1 MIQLDSPLRVGE
13 VALVGAG
20 PGDPSLLT
28 FAAHKLLSDC
38 DVIVYDALV
47 SDEILALA
55 DPKSELICAGKR
67 GGRPS
72 TSQQDICATLVSLGK
87 KGKRV
92 VRLKGGDP
100 FVFGRGGEEMR
111 ALAAEDIPFRV
122 IPGITSGIAAPALAG
137 IPVTD
142 RTTNATLAFL
152 TGHEASENSRMDWK
166 ALVKAFPVLVFYMGA
181 KNLPQIANRLIDAG
195 LEQSTPVAI
204 IHAAGTSEETC
215 DTGTLKDAKSK
226 QLIAKSPAIVVI
238 GEVVNCRIDWRN
250 VR

>member
-1 MIQLDSPLRVGE
+1 MIKLDSPLKDGE

-47 SDEILALA
+47 PEEILALA

-72 TSQQDICATLVSLGK
+72 TSQQDICATLVKLAQT
-87 KGKRV
+87 GKRV

-111 ALAAEDIPFRV
+111 ALAASDIPFRI
-122 IPGITSGIAAPALAG
+122 IPGITAGIAAPALAG

-152 TGHEASENSRMDWK
+152 TGHEASEESRMDWG

-181 KNLPQIANRLIDAG
+181 KNLPQIATRLIDAG
-195 LEQSTPVAI
+195 LEEATPIAI

-215 DTGTLKDAKSK
+215 NTGTLIQAKTK
-226 QLIAKSPAIVVI
+226 QLIAQSPAIVVI
-238 GEVVNCRIDWRN
+238 GEVVNCRIDWRHQ
-250 VR
+250 V